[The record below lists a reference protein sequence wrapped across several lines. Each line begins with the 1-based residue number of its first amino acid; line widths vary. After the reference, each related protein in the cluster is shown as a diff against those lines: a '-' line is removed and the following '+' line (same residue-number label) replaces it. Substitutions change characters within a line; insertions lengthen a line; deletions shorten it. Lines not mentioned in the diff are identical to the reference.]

1 MIKLPEIAE
10 AGLFNKPHGIKGE
23 ISATLD
29 IDIELNDVRCII
41 IAIDGIFVPFFLTSV
56 RPKNA
61 DTFLLSID
69 GIDTEEKA
77 QRLTNKPF
85 FVLRS
90 DLPEDDASEDGM
102 YASDFI
108 GYKVIDRTI
117 GEIGEIVDI
126 NDTTQNVLFI
136 VRTHNGQEIF
146 LPVVD
151 EFIDSFDTEKKILE
165 TNLPEGLVDLNN

>member
-1 MIKLPEIAE
+1 MMP
-10 AGLFNKPHGIKGE
+10 
-23 ISATLD
+23 
-29 IDIELNDVRCII
+29 R
-41 IAIDGIFVPFFLTSV
+41 
-56 RPKNA
+56 R
-61 DTFLLSID
+61 
-69 GIDTEEKA
+69 
-77 QRLTNKPF
+77 
-85 FVLRS
+85 
-90 DLPEDDASEDGM
+90 
-102 YASDFI
+102 
-108 GYKVIDRTI
+108 VIHLTI